1 MYFPFQK
8 GRYEV
13 APGLLPLTQDF
24 GNGAWDQRL
33 FQIGN
38 DFQAFRTQFDEN
50 RTKEAIQKYVILSKT
65 ADSQA
70 VGTIAAFILKKIAE
84 ENQDR
89 VGLQDLGPELEF
101 QSNLTHERFRVSAR
115 ANSVKVVEGKIHF
128 ENAWDAAGAQVPEDL
143 AIWKLNEDG
152 SEEIEALHLN
162 APNHWAAQD
171 KIGRS
176 FASVHAPI
184 AHIEK
189 IVPWAVKIL
198 NGIIKSG
205 PYVRFAWG
213 VGTDQRLNHHP
224 TPPPGIAENTWSGRR
239 FDLTHPKLY
248 TRVERQVL
256 WGFPE
261 LNRALFSIRTYFH
274 DVEDLKFNHKSALE
288 GLKSAIEC
296 MTPEALVYKG
306 LVSDRDAIIS
316 YLCRLIS

>member
-33 FQIGN
+33 FQIGD
-38 DFQAFRTQFDEN
+38 DFQGFRSQFDDN
-50 RTKEAIQKYVILSKT
+50 RAKEAVQKYVILSES
-65 ADSQA
+65 ADAQA
-70 VGTIAAFILKKIAE
+70 VGTISAFILKKVAE
-84 ENQDR
+84 ENQ
-89 VGLQDLGPELEF
+89 VEMKVNDLSTDLEF
-101 QSNLTHERFRVSAR
+101 QSAFTHERFKVNAL
-115 ANSVKVVEGKIHF
+115 ANSVQVLEGKVRF
-128 ENAWDAAGAQVPEDL
+128 ENAWDASGAQVPEDL
-143 AIWKLNEDG
+143 AIWKLNADG

-176 FASVHAPI
+176 FANVHAPVG
-184 AHIEK
+184 HIDK
-189 IVPWAVKIL
+189 IIPWAVRIL

-213 VGTDQRLNHHP
+213 VGTDRRLNHHP
-224 TPPPGIAENTWSGRR
+224 IPPPGVPDHSWGGRR
-239 FDLTHPKLY
+239 FDPTHPKLY
-248 TRVERQVL
+248 ARVERQVL

-274 DVEDLKFNHKSALE
+274 DVEDLKHTHPQAVK
-288 GLKSAIEC
+288 GLKEAIAS
-296 MTPEALVYKG
+296 MSPESLIYKG
-306 LVSDRDAIIS
+306 LVNDRDAVIA
-316 YLCRLIS
+316 YLDRLF